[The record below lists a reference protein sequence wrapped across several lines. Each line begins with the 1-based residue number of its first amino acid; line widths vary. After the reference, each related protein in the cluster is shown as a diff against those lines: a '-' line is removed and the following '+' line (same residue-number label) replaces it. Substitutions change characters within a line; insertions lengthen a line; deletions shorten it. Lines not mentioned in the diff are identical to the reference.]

1 MLKVAHPILKNTL
14 FKLPLLHILEQQLT
28 IPQQAVYHRH
38 GSGKKLIY
46 VLHGYGQR
54 AKFFI
59 RKFYELEDKGYTIVA
74 PEGLHRFYLEGT
86 SGRVG
91 ASWMTKDH
99 RENDIENYLTFLD
112 RLHTQL
118 SSEQEWQEIAVLG
131 FSQGVATAFRWL
143 ATSDIKPTKFLIC
156 SGQVPPDVDLI
167 TKKKIFDPIAMT
179 YFSGVNDPYRT
190 ETSVQEF
197 FDAVAGSKL
206 NMELVNF
213 EGVHEVFLEGVFD
226 RL

>member
-1 MLKVAHPILKNTL
+1 MIQ
-14 FKLPLLHILEQQLT
+14 LPSQDILEHQLT
-28 IPQQAVYHRH
+28 IPQQAFYYRH
-38 GSGKKLIY
+38 GSGKKLLY

-59 RKFYELEDKGYTIVA
+59 RKFYEMENKGYTIVA

-99 RENDIENYLTFLD
+99 RESDIENYLTFLNT
-112 RLHTQL
+112 LHHDL
-118 SSEQEWQEIAVLG
+118 SSEQDWQEIAVLG

-156 SGQVPPDVDLI
+156 SGKVPPDVDLI
-167 TKKKIFDPIAMT
+167 TKKKIFDSIEMT

-190 ETSVQEF
+190 EASVQEF
-197 FDAVAGSKL
+197 YEAVASSKL
-206 NMELVNF
+206 SMELVNF
-213 EGVHEVFLEGVFD
+213 EGAHEVFLEGVFN

>member
-1 MLKVAHPILKNTL
+1 MIQ
-14 FKLPLLHILEQQLT
+14 LPSQDILEHQLT
-28 IPQQAVYHRH
+28 IPQQAFYYRH
-38 GSGKKLIY
+38 GSGKKLLY

-59 RKFYELEDKGYTIVA
+59 RKFYEMENKGYTIVA

-99 RENDIENYLTFLD
+99 RESDIENYLTFLNT
-112 RLHTQL
+112 LHHDL
-118 SSEQEWQEIAVLG
+118 SSEQDWQEIAVLG

-143 ATSDIKPTKFLIC
+143 ATSDIKPAKFLIC

-167 TKKKIFDPIAMT
+167 TKKKIFDSIEMT

-190 ETSVQEF
+190 EASVQEF
-197 FDAVAGSKL
+197 YEAVASSKL
-206 NMELVNF
+206 SMELVNF
-213 EGVHEVFLEGVFD
+213 EGAHEVFLEGVFN